1 MLYLTLRK
9 ERERKKGGKC
19 KMHDLTKTMHP
30 IINMARKTKAR
41 FALIV
46 WKLYLKMLID
56 FREDGRFSH
65 KRKERD

>member
-1 MLYLTLRK
+1 
-9 ERERKKGGKC
+9 
-19 KMHDLTKTMHP
+19 MHDLTKTMHP

-56 FREDGRFSH
+56 FREDGR
-65 KRKERD
+65 KERD